1 MNKIDVTKWETF
13 TIEDLF
19 NKCELKYKKG
29 KFNKASD
36 ISTTQTE
43 EFNLPLVNAK
53 HFNNGIM
60 YYGRSSDFES
70 ESMTIDIV
78 ADGAASTGDVYAQ
91 PQETG
96 VLYNAYLI
104 KPKFKPTENL
114 LLYFSTIIQTSIK
127 KKFGYENKCTWNK
140 VKYLKIL
147 LPVINVNTP
156 DYEYMES
163 YMKNIMQVA
172 EQKIENL
179 LNISD
184 YKKKVNIDKWQEYRL
199 GDLFYKCNL
208 NKKNNL
214 KKIFDVSLEKT
225 DEFDLPLVNAKHY
238 NNGIMYYGRSS
249 DFDSEIMTLDIVQNG
264 AAAVGDVYA
273 QPQRT
278 GVLEDAYL
286 IKTYDNITSADVL
299 QFLATVIQKDI
310 KQHFSYDDKCTW
322 DKAKEM
328 TIHLPAKPNG
338 EPDWE
343 YMKNYMKNIMQD
355 TQSKLD
361 KLVCC

>member
-1 MNKIDVTKWETF
+1 MV
-13 TIEDLF
+13 
-19 NKCELKYKKG
+19 
-29 KFNKASD
+29 
-36 ISTTQTE
+36 QTE

-70 ESMTIDIV
+70 EIMTIDIV

-91 PQETG
+91 PQRTG

-104 KPKFKPTENL
+104 KPKFKATENI
-114 LLYFSTIIQTSIK
+114 LLYFSTVIQTSIK
-127 KKFGYENKCTWNK
+127 EKFGYENKCTWDK
-140 VKYLKIL
+140 VKHLEIL
-147 LPVINVNTP
+147 LPVTNEDTP
-156 DYEYMES
+156 HFEYMES
-163 YMKNIMQVA
+163 YMKDIMQ
-172 EQKIENL
+172 ESEKNIENL
-179 LNISD
+179 KNINRN
-184 YKKKVNIDKWQEYRL
+184 KNKIDIEEWQEYRL

-208 NKKNNL
+208 NKKENFN
-214 KKIFDVSLEKT
+214 KISDVSLEKT

-249 DFDSEIMTLDIVQNG
+249 DFDFEIMTLDIVQNG

-286 IKTYDNITSADVL
+286 IKSYEEITSEEVL

-310 KQHFSYDDKCTW
+310 KQHFSYDNKCTW

-328 TIHLPAKPNG
+328 KVHLPSTSSNK
-338 EPDWE
+338 PDWE
-343 YMKNYMKNIMQD
+343 YMELYMKNIMED
-355 TQSKLD
+355 AQSKLD
-361 KLVCC
+361 KLALC